1 MISTLHSPEFRHAYH
16 EALDHTAHTPEAQR
30 ESARKVLEKYFSLEE
45 IEPSTPLDPEA
56 FYFIDQA
63 VEIHGIY
70 KFLVPGSVHRELIVG
85 HIYLLKPKATAVE
98 HLVKAKEFDSA
109 VAAVEAVRLTL
120 IPERVNGI
128 ISFISDARRFFD
140 HEDLVGAERSIG
152 TALDHFNRAAN
163 DGLRKINSEA
173 ERGKR
178 GNELA
183 GTRRSLSDMRRKLQE
198 EIAGQRA
205 GH

>member
-1 MISTLHSPEFRHAYH
+1 MISTLHSHEFRHAYH
-16 EALDHTAHTPEAQR
+16 EALDHSAHTPEAQR
-30 ESARKVLEKYFSLEE
+30 ESARKVLENYFCLEE
-45 IEPSTPLDPEA
+45 ISPGTPLNADQ

-63 VEIHGIY
+63 VEIHGVY
-70 KFLVPGSVHRELIVG
+70 KFLVPGTVHRELIVG
-85 HIYLLKPKATAVE
+85 HVFLLKPKPTNVE
-98 HLVKAKEFDSA
+98 HTVKAKEFDGA
-109 VAAVEAVRLTL
+109 IAGVEAVRLTL

-128 ISFISDARRFFD
+128 ISFISDAKRFFD
-140 HEDLVGAERSIG
+140 HDDLVGAERSIG

-183 GTRRSLSDMRRKLQE
+183 GTRRVLNDMRRKLQE
-198 EIAGQRA
+198 EIASHPA

>member
-30 ESARKVLEKYFSLEE
+30 ESARKVLEKYFRLEE
-45 IEPSTPLDPEA
+45 IGPDTPLAADS

-70 KFLVPGSVHRELIVG
+70 KFLVPGSVHRDLITG
-85 HIYLLKPKATAVE
+85 HIFLLKPKPTVIE

-109 VAAVEAVRLTL
+109 IAGVEAVRLTL

-128 ISFISDARRFFD
+128 ISFLSDGRRFFD
-140 HEDLVGAERSIG
+140 HDDLVGAERSIG

-163 DGLRKINSEA
+163 DGLRKIQSEA

-178 GNELA
+178 SNELA
-183 GTRRSLSDMRRKLQE
+183 GTRRMLMDMRRKLQD
-198 EIAGQRA
+198 EIAG
-205 GH
+205 HE